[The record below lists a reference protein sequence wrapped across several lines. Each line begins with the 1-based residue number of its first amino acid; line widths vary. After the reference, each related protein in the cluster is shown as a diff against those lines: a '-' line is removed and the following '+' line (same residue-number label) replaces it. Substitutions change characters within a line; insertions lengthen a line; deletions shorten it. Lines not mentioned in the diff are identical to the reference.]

1 MSSEDDIISPAA
13 TFRALTRIEA
23 KQDLILERYDALKE
37 DHSVLKE
44 DNKKTEERL
53 SRLERRQNYWAGG
66 LTVILG
72 VISFAG
78 TKLRE
83 VLFG

>member
-1 MSSEDDIISPAA
+1 MNEEDNIISPAA

-44 DNKKTEERL
+44 DNKRTEDRL

-66 LTVILG
+66 LTVFIG
-72 VISFAG
+72 FISFFG
-78 TKLRE
+78 TKIKE
-83 VLFG
+83 VIFG